1 MKRAKQQPVFAGFL
15 AVLFSGLLV
24 SSASAQLVPTIVVNC
39 NVGQSLSGLVAK
51 LNKQLPI
58 TIVVEGTCTEYV
70 TINGFEGLTLK
81 GAPGATLQQPTT
93 NPGNGLAIHVLSIV
107 ASRSV
112 TIDGLAVHSGSSALA
127 GVGIGENSMNIRLRN
142 LTLDGPGVF
151 GLIVGEESQVSLARV
166 TARDPGFAGAGI
178 YDVSDVHIE
187 SCLFEST
194 TGSGFHEGL
203 NIGSGHVTIQS
214 STIRNM
220 QVAIDTNKSGM
231 IDIQSFNTYYPI
243 ATPNDVVIENPAGT
257 NFQGVKLEGGSQL
270 NMGDTKLRITNAGQP
285 WGGNSAG
292 VWVSD
297 GSTLSDLGGNLRVSG
312 SQGQGVFVSNNSHAS
327 LAGSSI
333 TGSTHGG
340 LVVANLSTVAIEQG
354 SALTLLGGNVTDV
367 FCDSRSVV
375 TGAANFAGVP
385 TVNCGNLLAGDT
397 EPLP

>member
-1 MKRAKQQPVFAGFL
+1 
-15 AVLFSGLLV
+15 
-24 SSASAQLVPTIVVNC
+24 
-39 NVGQSLSGLVAK
+39 
-51 LNKQLPI
+51 
-58 TIVVEGTCTEYV
+58 
-70 TINGFEGLTLK
+70 
-81 GAPGATLQQPTT
+81 
-93 NPGNGLAIHVLSIV
+93 
-107 ASRSV
+107 
-112 TIDGLAVHSGSSALA
+112 
-127 GVGIGENSMNIRLRN
+127 
-142 LTLDGPGVF
+142 
-151 GLIVGEESQVSLARV
+151 LIVGEESQVSLARV